1 MTPSALRKLESV
13 GFTSAQADALDDAIE
28 ARLHDGSDRVAM
40 QSDLDTLRVAMK
52 SDLDVLR
59 AAMKS
64 DLDAL
69 RAEMYRALWIQGT
82 GIVAM
87 VGVMLAV
94 MKLA

>member
-40 QSDLDTLRVAMK
+40 QSNLDT
-52 SDLDVLR
+52 LR

-82 GIVAM
+82 GIVTM
-87 VGVMLAV
+87 VGVMIGVMLTV